1 MVRRGV
7 DAVVPIPSF
16 EGRAFVL
23 ANPAHAEL
31 TAWILVHANDFM
43 AAFGKVAAV
52 ESDLRRVRAGMRL
65 ARAAAIPRNA
75 GGWG

>member
-43 AAFGKVAAV
+43 AAFGKVAAGPV
-52 ESDLRRVRAGMRL
+52 PARL
-65 ARAAAIPRNA
+65 GRPDNLP
-75 GGWG
+75 GFGCE